1 MNATS
6 LKLALP
12 VALLAIVF
20 PQAGL
25 AEENAHG
32 MARAHLEAKI
42 HYCKDCHGQS
52 AQGFSGANPIP
63 RLAGQTVPYLE
74 SKFDVMMEHKQD
86 NPTADTFMVPVLGS
100 VDPMLRRAVA
110 THMNGLEPPP
120 ASDGPKELVATGKNI
135 YEAGLPEANVPACAP
150 CHGVSAKGD
159 GATPR
164 LAGQVDRYTVK
175 VLTSWSKAHGA
186 APGVKSASSHNL
198 TGPQI
203 EAVAAYLSYEK

>member
-20 PQAGL
+20 PQAGS
-25 AEENAHG
+25 AEETAH
-32 MARAHLEAKI
+32 AILRANLEAKI

-52 AQGFSGANPIP
+52 AQGFSGAYPIP

-100 VDPMLRRAVA
+100 VDPVLRRAVA
-110 THMNGLEPPP
+110 SHMNGLDPEP
-120 ASDGPKELVATGKNI
+120 ASDGPKDLVATGKVI
-135 YEAGLPEANVPACAP
+135 YQAGLPESNVPACAP
-150 CHGVSAKGD
+150 CHGAGAKGD
-159 GATPR
+159 GTTPR
-164 LAGQVDRYTVK
+164 LAGQVYRYAVK
-175 VLTSWSKAHGA
+175 VLTNWSKAHGA
-186 APGVKSASSHNL
+186 ATGVKSASSHNL
-198 TGPQI
+198 TEPQI
-203 EAVAAYLSYEK
+203 DAVAAYLSYEK